1 MKMTLWGASAAL
13 LCACQVPR
21 NDARDDAGEARLYE
35 GFGGYHRTITTR
47 VPEAQR
53 WFDQGLQLLYG
64 YNHDEAIRSFEE
76 AARLDPS
83 CAMAWWGASYAYGLH
98 INNPAMTE
106 RQNRGG
112 YECAQKA
119 LAALDDESPVEQ
131 ALARAVAERYA
142 WPAPEERR
150 PLDESYAAAM
160 EQVWRDHPSDA
171 DVGTLFAESLMTLQ
185 PWDLWTKDGQPK
197 GRALDI
203 VATLEGVLAFAPRHP
218 GANHFY
224 IHAVEA
230 SPEPAKAVV
239 AADRLIGLV
248 PGSGHLVH
256 MPSHI
261 YTRVGRYR
269 DAADTNARAI
279 AADEAYFARAPKP
292 DFYSLYFVHNV
303 HFLAYASMM
312 EGRYE
317 AAIEAARKLVGE
329 IPQEFV
335 KSYVHFADGFL
346 ATPWHVQIRFGK
358 WEEILRE
365 SEPESW
371 LKLSCA
377 QWRYARGVALSAL
390 GRTTEARAELA
401 AFLTAA
407 EAVPA
412 DWTVGNNKAET
423 VLALCRAMLEGELW
437 YREGKLDEAF
447 ARLREGVAI
456 EDELVYDEP
465 PGWMQPVRH
474 ALGALLL
481 AAGRA
486 EEAAQVYHD
495 DLARNP
501 ENGWSLIGLAAA
513 LRKLDRGAEVVE
525 VEARLARAWTR
536 PDVQPRSSCYCEP
549 G

>member
-1 MKMTLWGASAAL
+1 
-13 LCACQVPR
+13 
-21 NDARDDAGEARLYE
+21 
-35 GFGGYHRTITTR
+35 
-47 VPEAQR
+47 
-53 WFDQGLQLLYG
+53 
-64 YNHDEAIRSFEE
+64 
-76 AARLDPS
+76 
-83 CAMAWWGASYAYGLH
+83 
-98 INNPAMTE
+98 
-106 RQNRGG
+106 
-112 YECAQKA
+112 
-119 LAALDDESPVEQ
+119 
-131 ALARAVAERYA
+131 
-142 WPAPEERR
+142 
-150 PLDESYAAAM
+150 
-160 EQVWRDHPSDA
+160 
-171 DVGTLFAESLMTLQ
+171 
-185 PWDLWTKDGQPK
+185 
-197 GRALDI
+197 
-203 VATLEGVLAFAPRHP
+203 
-218 GANHFY
+218 
-224 IHAVEA
+224 
-230 SPEPAKAVV
+230 
-239 AADRLIGLV
+239 
-248 PGSGHLVH
+248 

-269 DAADTNARAI
+269 DAAETNARAI
-279 AADEAYFARAPKP
+279 AVDEAYFARAPKP

-317 AAIEAARKLVGE
+317 AALAAARKLVGE

-335 KSYVHFADGFL
+335 KSYVSFADGFL

-365 SEPESW
+365 PEPEAW

-390 GRTTEARAELA
+390 GRTSEARAELA
-401 AFLTAA
+401 AFLVAA

-412 DWTVGNNKAET
+412 DWTVGNNKAAT

-437 YREGKLDEAF
+437 YREGRLDEAF

-474 ALGALLL
+474 ALGALLM

-486 EEAAQVYHD
+486 EDAAQVYRD
-495 DLARNP
+495 DLARNR

-513 LRKLDRGAEVVE
+513 LRKLDRVAEADE
-525 VEARLARAWTR
+525 IEARLARAWTR
-536 PDVQPRSSCYCEP
+536 PDVRPRSSCYCEP